1 MSRIGKLP
9 VIYPESVEIKI
20 GDQYILIKGPKGE
33 LDVPILSGL
42 TITQKAQERAVDVI
56 PQGEEKENIK
66 FWGLQRTL
74 LANAVHGVTEGFE
87 KVLEVNGVGFRVA
100 LQDKKLVLN
109 LGFSHPVEYTAPD
122 DVELKVEKT
131 TITVSGIDKQQV
143 GAVAAA
149 IREFK
154 KPEPY
159 KGKGIKY
166 SDEVI
171 RRKAGKTAVKAA
183 G

>member
-1 MSRIGKLP
+1 MSRIGKVP
-9 VIYPESVEIKI
+9 IEIPAGVTVKI
-20 GDQYILIKGPKGE
+20 TDQQLVATGPKGE
-33 LDVPILSGL
+33 LTIVVLPEFGIEQKEQRLEITPITEDATTLQL
-42 TITQKAQERAVDVI
+42 
-56 PQGEEKENIK
+56 
-66 FWGLQRTL
+66 WGMQRTL
-74 LANAVHGVTEGFE
+74 VANCLEGVAKGFE
-87 KVLEVNGVGFRVA
+87 KILEVNGVGFRVA
-100 LQDKKLVLN
+100 LQGKKLVLN

-122 DVELKVEKT
+122 DIDLKVEQT
-131 TITVSGIDKQQV
+131 TITVSGADKQRV

-166 SDEVI
+166 QGEVI
-171 RRKAGKTAVKAA
+171 RRKAGKTAAKTA

>member
-9 VIYPESVEIKI
+9 IAIPEGVTVEIE
-20 GDQYILIKGPKGE
+20 GQTVTAAGPKGE
-33 LDVPILSGL
+33 LAITLRDGFSIEQKEQRIEVQPIDESPELM
-42 TITQKAQERAVDVI
+42 
-56 PQGEEKENIK
+56 K

-74 LANAVHGVTEGFE
+74 LANTLQGVSEGFS
-87 KVLEVNGVGFRVA
+87 KTLEVNGVGFRVA
-100 LQDKKLVLN
+100 LQGKNLVLN
-109 LGFSHPVEYTAPD
+109 LGFSHPIEYTAPEGID
-122 DVELKVEKT
+122 LKVDGS
-131 TITVSGIDKQQV
+131 TITVSGADKQQV
-143 GAVAAA
+143 GVAAAA

-166 SDEVI
+166 TDEVI
-171 RRKAGKTAVKAA
+171 RRKAGKTAAKTA